1 MRKKQRRIVVG
12 AFAGLAGG
20 LVGSFAMN
28 EFQAVLSEFSEKQKQ
43 RKQASESQSSQ
54 GDSDDATM
62 KTADGVARLVIRR
75 PLSKDEKKK
84 LGPVVH
90 YAFGGAMGAL
100 YGALVA
106 AWPEASAGFGTAF
119 GTALF
124 ALADETAV
132 PLFGLSKAPTKYP
145 LSSHAKAMAS
155 HLVYATTTEAVR
167 RIAA

>member
-1 MRKKQRRIVVG
+1 MI
-12 AFAGLAGG
+12 GG

-28 EFQAVLSEFSEKQKQ
+28 EFQSVLSGIAEKRKERKRSQKSEQS
-43 RKQASESQSSQ
+43 AS
-54 GDSDDATM
+54 DSEDATM
-62 KTADGVARLVIRR
+62 KTADGVAKVVLHRSLT
-75 PLSKDEKKK
+75 KDEKKK

-100 YGALVA
+100 YGAIVA

-132 PLFGLSKAPTKYP
+132 PLFGLSEAPTKYP

-155 HLVYATTTEAVR
+155 HLVYATATEAVR